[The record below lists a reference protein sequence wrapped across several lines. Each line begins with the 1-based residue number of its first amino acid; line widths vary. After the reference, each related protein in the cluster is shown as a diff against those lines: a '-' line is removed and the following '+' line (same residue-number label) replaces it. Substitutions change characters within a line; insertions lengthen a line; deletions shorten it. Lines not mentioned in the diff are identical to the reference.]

1 MRQPHLGRFSIIY
14 FRGLG
19 LGLGLGLGFGLG
31 LELGF
36 GLGLVLC
43 YGHGKFR
50 VRVRI
55 RGRVWV
61 RVVNTFGVMVMVKRH
76 LCSIRTHLVLRMS
89 KIENSQL
96 CLFNAFN

>member
-14 FRGLG
+14 FRG

-61 RVVNTFGVMVMVKRH
+61 RVVNMFVVMVLDRVNTTQN
-76 LCSIRTHLVLRMS
+76 LNPDL
-89 KIENSQL
+89 
-96 CLFNAFN
+96 